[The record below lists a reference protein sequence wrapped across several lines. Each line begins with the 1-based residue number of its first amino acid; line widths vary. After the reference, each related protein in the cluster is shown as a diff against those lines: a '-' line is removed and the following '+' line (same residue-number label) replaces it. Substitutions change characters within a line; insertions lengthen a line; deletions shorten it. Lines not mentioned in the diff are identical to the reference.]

1 MKSATATKILYEDPN
16 SFFRASRTVALRDL
30 VGSTLKSIKPRPMD
44 TKLEMISS
52 SKTIELVNNLDA
64 IDTRLQFIS
73 QHTVVA
79 NFNFG
84 TIEISAREILKFVGG
99 CTSLMR
105 QLKPASII
113 IPQEELQQIYS
124 VTQSIYDS
132 LDSIVLDI
140 SQNLANEA
148 FIQSSTINKLVE
160 TIGRFISTLQQFMQ
174 LKNVSGGDYATR
186 LFPDPILPPQYLDE
200 IPEPEPEGPAGN
212 DNEVIGGRRGI
223 GADTGHFRVLS
234 DRFRQIQKAPYKR
247 FI

>member
-174 LKNVSGGDYATR
+174 IKNVSGGDYATR

>member
-44 TKLEMISS
+44 TKLEMITVT
-52 SKTIELVNNLDA
+52 KTTELVNNLDA
-64 IDTRLQFIS
+64 IDTRLKFIS

-84 TIEISAREILKFVGG
+84 TIEVSAREILKFIGV

-113 IPQEELQQIYS
+113 IPLEELQQIYS
-124 VTQSIYDS
+124 VTQTIYDS
-132 LDSIVLDI
+132 LDSIVLAI
-140 SQNLANEA
+140 SQNQANDE
-148 FIQSSTINKLVE
+148 FIQSSTINKLVDN
-160 TIGRFISTLQQFMQ
+160 ISRFIRTMQQFMQ
-174 LKNVSGGDYATR
+174 LKNVSGGDISTV
-186 LFPDPILPPQYLDE
+186 LFPDPTLPPQYLDE
-200 IPEPEPEGPAGN
+200 IPEPEGPVVDDA
-212 DNEVIGGRRGI
+212 EVFGGRRGL

>member
-16 SFFRASRTVALRDL
+16 SLFRASRTVALRDL

-44 TKLEMISS
+44 TKLEMISTT
-52 SKTIELVNNLDA
+52 KITELVNSLDA
-64 IDTRLQFIS
+64 IDTRLEFIS

-84 TIEISAREILKFVGG
+84 TIEVSAREILKFTGV

-124 VTQSIYDS
+124 LTQSIYDS

-140 SQNLANEA
+140 SRDQANEA

-160 TIGRFISTLQQFMQ
+160 TIGRFISTLQQFVQ
-174 LKNVSGGDYATR
+174 LKNISGGDIAAE
-186 LFPDPILPPQYLDE
+186 LFPDPIMPPQYLDE
-200 IPEPEPEGPAGN
+200 IPEPEGPAGN
-212 DNEVIGGRRGI
+212 DNEVIGGRRNLGS
-223 GADTGHFRVLS
+223 DTGHFRVLS

>member
-52 SKTIELVNNLDA
+52 TKITELVNNLDA
-64 IDTRLQFIS
+64 IDTRLKFIS

-84 TIEISAREILKFVGG
+84 TIETSAREILKFMGV
-99 CTSLMR
+99 CNSLMR
-105 QLKPASII
+105 QLKPAATIL
-113 IPQEELQQIYS
+113 PQEELQQIYS
-124 VTQSIYDS
+124 FTQSIYDS

-140 SQNLANEA
+140 SQNEANEA

-160 TIGRFISTLQQFMQ
+160 FVGRFIGSLQQFMK
-174 LKNVSGGDYATR
+174 LKNISGGDFATE
-186 LFPDPILPPQYLDE
+186 LFPDPILPPQYPDE
-200 IPEPEPEGPAGN
+200 IPEPEGPIG
-212 DNEVIGGRRGI
+212 DDDEIIGGRRGF

>member
-1 MKSATATKILYEDPN
+1 
-16 SFFRASRTVALRDL
+16 
-30 VGSTLKSIKPRPMD
+30 MD
-44 TKLEMISS
+44 TKLEMISTT
-52 SKTIELVNNLDA
+52 KITELVNSLDA
-64 IDTRLQFIS
+64 IDTRLEFIS

-84 TIEISAREILKFVGG
+84 TIEVSAREILKFTGV

-124 VTQSIYDS
+124 LTQSIYDS

-140 SQNLANEA
+140 SRDQANEA
-148 FIQSSTINKLVE
+148 FVRSSTMSKLVE
-160 TIGRFISTLQQFMQ
+160 TIGGFISTLQQFVQ
-174 LKNVSGGDYATR
+174 LKNISGGDIAAE
-186 LFPDPILPPQYLDE
+186 LFPDPIIPPQYLDE
-200 IPEPEPEGPAGN
+200 IPEPEGPVI
-212 DNEVIGGRRGI
+212 DDDEIIGGRRGF